1 MAKSP
6 AAVKPAR
13 LGKTSLGKTSLGKT
27 SPGKTSSAVSSSSDT
42 SAAADRIDAA
52 LVREIALLLSETDLS
67 EIEVEKGGLRIRV
80 ARQAYVSAAPMLA
93 AVPAPRAA
101 PAAGAPA
108 ALAAP
113 LDADHVDVLKS
124 PMVGTAYL
132 RPSPDSKTFT
142 EVGGH
147 VTEGQK
153 VLLIEAMKT
162 FNDIVAHKT
171 GTVTAILVEDS
182 QPVEYGQPLLVIA

>member
-1 MAKSP
+1 MAKTP
-6 AAVKPAR
+6 AAVKPTR
-13 LGKTSLGKTSLGKT
+13 LGKTSSADKIR
-27 SPGKTSSAVSSSSDT
+27 SPAET
-42 SAAADRIDAA
+42 SAAADRIDAK

-80 ARQAYVSAAPMLA
+80 ARQAFVTAAPVLA
-93 AVPAPRAA
+93 APQVPFHAP
-101 PAAGAPA
+101 G

-113 LDADHVDVLKS
+113 LDTDHVDVLKS

-132 RPSPDSKTFT
+132 RPSPDSKTFI
-142 EVGGH
+142 ELGAH

-162 FNDIVAHKT
+162 FNDIIAHKT
-171 GTVTAILVEDS
+171 GTVTAILVEDA

>member
-1 MAKSP
+1 MAKTP
-6 AAVKPAR
+6 AAVKPTR
-13 LGKTSLGKTSLGKT
+13 LGKTSSADKIR
-27 SPGKTSSAVSSSSDT
+27 SPAET
-42 SAAADRIDAA
+42 SAAADRIDAK

-80 ARQAYVSAAPMLA
+80 ARQAFVTAAP
-93 AVPAPRAA
+93 VIAA
-101 PAAGAPA
+101 PQVPFHAPGAPALGGAPGAHA

-132 RPSPDSKTFT
+132 RPSPDSKTFI
-142 EVGGH
+142 ELGAH

-162 FNDIVAHKT
+162 FNDIIAHKT
-171 GTVTAILVEDS
+171 GTVTAILVEDA